1 MRTPIGELW
10 LDDDGLLWHRIDA
23 LVVSTDAA
31 QEVRDAVAELTGGR
45 PVPAVVDIRSVG
57 YVGPEARS
65 LFESS
70 DDDPWELA
78 TALVVDS
85 SSSQAMADVFV
96 GLTEPGRPVRA
107 FTSADDAAEW
117 ARTFRTETDAT

>member
-10 LDDDGLLWHRIDA
+10 LDDDGILWHRIDV

-57 YVGPEARS
+57 YAGHEARS
-65 LFESS
+65 LFESAEG
-70 DDDPWELA
+70 DPWELA
-78 TALVVDS
+78 TALVVES
-85 SSSQAMADVFV
+85 SSSQAMANLFV
-96 GLTEPGRPVRA
+96 GMTEPGRPVRV
-107 FTSADDAAEW
+107 FTSEDEAAGW
-117 ARTFRTETDAT
+117 ARTFLTETDSI